1 MGRIAPCKWN
11 ACGNVFRL
19 NLSPG
24 DRKLEAPE
32 GLQKQ
37 KKR

>member
-24 DRKLEAPE
+24 DRKLE